1 LLNAT
6 FAALSATANTF
17 ALSGESETNINKIA
31 ITCVFKVKFLTWS
44 NTKLVK
50 TQKMDS
56 DDDLW
61 NDENYSDEDFQETT
75 DVNLLS
81 EYIEDCKTDDFIL
94 EALDDSFLWNLYS
107 SDFDFYDKEFDYEL
121 EIQALII
128 RHVI

>member
-1 LLNAT
+1 
-6 FAALSATANTF
+6 
-17 ALSGESETNINKIA
+17 
-31 ITCVFKVKFLTWS
+31 
-44 NTKLVK
+44 
-50 TQKMDS
+50 MDS

-61 NDENYSDEDFQETT
+61 NDENYSDEDFQETR
-75 DVNLLS
+75 DVNLLY